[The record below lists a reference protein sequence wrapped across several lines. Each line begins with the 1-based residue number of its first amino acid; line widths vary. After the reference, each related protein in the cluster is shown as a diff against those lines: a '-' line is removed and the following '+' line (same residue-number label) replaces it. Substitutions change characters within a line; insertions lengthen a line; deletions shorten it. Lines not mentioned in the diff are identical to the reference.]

1 MEKRRTLKTR
11 QRVADT
17 FIDDIIQCAE
27 ITKSGTKKVDRHYL
41 QVVEDIR
48 KDITRQLR

>member
-27 ITKSGTKKVDRHYL
+27 ITKSGTKKVDKHYL